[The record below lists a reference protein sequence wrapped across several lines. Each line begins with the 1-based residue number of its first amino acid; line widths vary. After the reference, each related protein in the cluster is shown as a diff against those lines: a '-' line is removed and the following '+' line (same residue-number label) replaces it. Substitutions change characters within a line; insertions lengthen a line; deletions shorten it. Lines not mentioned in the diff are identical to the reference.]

1 MELPKT
7 HSKFCS
13 RNPAY
18 AVGMGGRGKRIE
30 SLSDKTRI
38 HLASEQQDKQPC
50 FAQQGRHLCSF
61 VLNVCRSSQKATAS
75 TALRQVPKPYQNKNV
90 QVFTSDHIIH
100 VNNLSSLFSGHLKT
114 LFRSSHSV
122 PPNGIT
128 RVELRMNAE
137 DLSC

>member
-18 AVGMGGRGKRIE
+18 AVGMEGGMFE
-30 SLSDKTRI
+30 SLSDRTRI
-38 HLASEQQDKQPC
+38 HLASEQQDKQPR

-61 VLNVCRSSQKATAS
+61 VLDVCRSSQKAVAS
-75 TALRQVPKPYQNKNV
+75 TALRQVPKPYQNKNI
-90 QVFTSDHIIH
+90 QVFTSDHDIIH

-114 LFRSSHSV
+114 LFRSFHSV